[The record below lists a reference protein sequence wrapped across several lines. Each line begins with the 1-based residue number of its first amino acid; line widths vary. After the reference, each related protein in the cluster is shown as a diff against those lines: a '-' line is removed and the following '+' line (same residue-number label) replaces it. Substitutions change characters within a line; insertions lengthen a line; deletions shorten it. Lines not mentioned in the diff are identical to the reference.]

1 MELITIIG
9 SILIFLIVFG
19 FLGVLI
25 ARLLVMSTRIPD
37 IPLVVGTI
45 VTVIILVTICTTILV
60 NQYKGVEEHLQNGC
74 ECGGRYGLYDTEYSE
89 NRGDIYYYKCDKCG
103 DIFETT
109 FRIKLNEENIK

>member
-9 SILIFLIVFG
+9 IILIFLIVFG
-19 FLGVLI
+19 FLGILV
-25 ARLLVMSTRIPD
+25 ARLLIMSTKIPD

-60 NQYKGVEEHLQNGC
+60 NQYKGIEEHLQNGC
-74 ECGGRYGLYDTEYSE
+74 ECGGRYSLYDIEYSQ
-89 NRGDIYYYKCDKCG
+89 NHGNFYYYKCDKCG

-109 FRIKLNEENIK
+109 FRIKLSEEN

>member
-9 SILIFLIVFG
+9 IVLIFLIVFG
-19 FLGVLI
+19 FLGTLV

-37 IPLVVGTI
+37 IPLVIGTI

-60 NQYKGVEEHLQNGC
+60 NQYKGIEKYLQDGC
-74 ECGGRYGLYDTEYSE
+74 ECGGRYELYDVEYSE